1 MEPSLFISIVLAGGF
16 VRRSIRGGGV
26 GTVCGRCESAKVV
39 TADHFHQIG
48 LS

>member
-16 VRRSIRGGGV
+16 VRRSIIEGGA
-26 GTVCGRCESAKVV
+26 VCGRCESAKVV